1 MNIINTWVEYPMD
14 DPGKKFAYCILIVI
28 TIVFFFSFIFTK
40 KWDCFPFVLLM
51 IFADIVILMSNIPT
65 TYVLAQVTDAPF
77 IEVVSKYELF
87 SEKEEEGLY
96 VFKVKSNEGN

>member
-14 DPGKKFAYCILIVI
+14 DPGKKFTYCILIII

-51 IFADIVILMSNIPT
+51 IFANIVILMSNIPT

-87 SEKEEEGLY
+87 SAKEEEGLY

>member
-28 TIVFFFSFIFTK
+28 TIIFFFSFIFTK

-51 IFADIVILMSNIPT
+51 IFANIVILMSNIPT

-87 SEKEEEGLY
+87 SAKEEEGLY

>member
-40 KWDCFPFVLLM
+40 EWDCFPFVLLM
-51 IFADIVILMSNIPT
+51 IFANIVILMSNIPT

-87 SEKEEEGLY
+87 SAKEEEGLY
-96 VFKVKSNEGN
+96 VFKVKSNEGD

>member
-1 MNIINTWVEYPMD
+1 MNIINTWIEYPMD

-40 KWDCFPFVLLM
+40 RWDCFPFVLLM
-51 IFADIVILMSNIPT
+51 IFANIVILMSNIPT

-87 SEKEEEGLY
+87 SVKEEEGLY

>member
-51 IFADIVILMSNIPT
+51 IFANIVILMSNIPT

-77 IEVVSKYELF
+77 IEVISKYELF
-87 SEKEEEGLY
+87 SAKEEEGLY

>member
-1 MNIINTWVEYPMD
+1 MD

-40 KWDCFPFVLLM
+40 RWDCFPFVLLM
-51 IFADIVILMSNIPT
+51 IFANIVILMSNIPT

-87 SEKEEEGLY
+87 SAKEEEGLY

>member
-1 MNIINTWVEYPMD
+1 MNIIDTWVEYPMD

-51 IFADIVILMSNIPT
+51 IFANIVILMSNIPT

-87 SEKEEEGLY
+87 SAKEEEGLY

>member
-1 MNIINTWVEYPMD
+1 MNIINTWIEYPMD

-40 KWDCFPFVLLM
+40 RWDCFPFVLLM
-51 IFADIVILMSNIPT
+51 IFANIVILMSNIPT

-87 SEKEEEGLY
+87 SAKEEEGLY

>member
-1 MNIINTWVEYPMD
+1 MNIINTWIEYPMD

-40 KWDCFPFVLLM
+40 RWDCFPFVLLM
-51 IFADIVILMSNIPT
+51 IFANIVILMSNIPT

-87 SEKEEEGLY
+87 SAKEEEGLY
-96 VFKVKSNEGN
+96 VFKVKSNE

>member
-1 MNIINTWVEYPMD
+1 MNIIDTWVEYPMN

-28 TIVFFFSFIFTK
+28 TIVLFFSFIFTR
-40 KWDCFPFVLLM
+40 KWDCFPYVLLM
-51 IFADIVILMSNIPT
+51 IFANIVILMSNIPT

-77 IEVVSKYELF
+77 VEVISKYELF
-87 SEKEEEGLY
+87 STREEEGLY

>member
-51 IFADIVILMSNIPT
+51 IFANIVILMSNIPT

-87 SEKEEEGLY
+87 SAKEEEGLY

>member
-1 MNIINTWVEYPMD
+1 MNIINTWIEYPMD

-28 TIVFFFSFIFTK
+28 TIVFFFSLIFTK
-40 KWDCFPFVLLM
+40 RWDCFPFVLLM
-51 IFADIVILMSNIPT
+51 IFANIVILMSNIPT

-87 SEKEEEGLY
+87 SAKEEEGLY